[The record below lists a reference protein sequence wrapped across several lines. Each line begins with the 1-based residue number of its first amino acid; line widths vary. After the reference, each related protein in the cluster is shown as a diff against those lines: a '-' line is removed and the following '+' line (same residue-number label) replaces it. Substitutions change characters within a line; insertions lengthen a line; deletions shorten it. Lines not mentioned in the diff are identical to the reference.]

1 MKTVEQK
8 QLEVKN
14 YLTKTQ
20 LHLFKTK
27 KDELFKIIPFEVDG
41 ELHVCKIKIS
51 KDGVVSSKVRKV
63 FTYEYDIIKATWKER
78 FFTKSFYEK
87 EDVIAIKHFK
97 AINKFFGF
105 LHGNLTIN
113 DVKNVEYM
121 DKIIEAYKLNL
132 NFVDKKEN

>member
-41 ELHVCKIKIS
+41 ELHVCKIKIT
-51 KDGVVSSKVRKV
+51 KDGEVSSKVRKV
-63 FTYEYDIIKATWKER
+63 FTYEYDVIKATWKER
-78 FFTKSFYEK
+78 YFPSSIYEK

-97 AINKFFGF
+97 TIKNFFSQLEGK
-105 LHGNLTIN
+105 LTLI
-113 DVKNVEYM
+113 DSKNIELM
-121 DKIIEAYKLNL
+121 EKIIKDENLIL